1 MQQNPHRLWLVG
13 TLITITVIGLSFG
26 SGYVV
31 GQDRAA
37 QKLALPV
44 DVSLNAPNE
53 VDLSPVWEVWNLI
66 DEKFVSSATSS
77 LPDTSA
83 RITGMAQGLVEGLD
97 DPYSVYMPKEES
109 DRFEEEI
116 SGNFVGIGVEI
127 GVEDDVLTVIAPLKG
142 TPAERAGLLA
152 GDKIVEI
159 DSVSTYKMDIDDAIK
174 KIRGEV
180 GSTVT
185 LTVLRK
191 DADQPLKLPVMRDV
205 IDIPTIDTE
214 LRADGVFV
222 ISLYS
227 FSATSPNLFRN
238 ALREFTLS
246 GTDKLVLDLRNNPG
260 GYLDAAVDMA
270 SWFLPAGKVVARED
284 FGAKDSEQVYRS
296 KGYDVFNEN
305 LKMAILINEGSASAS
320 EILAG
325 ALAEHN
331 IATLV
336 GEKSFGKGSVQ
347 ELIPL
352 DHNGASLKITVAK
365 WLTPNG
371 VSLTKNGLEPTVK
384 IENDPEA
391 KAGDPDAQLERAA
404 EFLISDVE
412 RANYER
418 TRS

>member
-1 MQQNPHRLWLVG
+1 MQQNPKRLWLTS

-26 SGYVV
+26 SGYTV
-31 GQDRAA
+31 GQDRAV

-44 DVSLNAPNE
+44 DVSLSAPNE

-66 DEKFVSSATSS
+66 DQKFVSSATSS
-77 LPDTSA
+77 LPDASA
-83 RITGMAQGLVEGLD
+83 RIEGMTVGLVEGLG

-127 GVEDDVLTVIAPLKG
+127 GVEEDVLTVIAPLKG

-191 DADQPLKLPVMRDV
+191 DADQPLKLPVVRGV
-205 IDIPTIDTE
+205 INIPTIDTE

-222 ISLYS
+222 VSLYS
-227 FSATSPNLFRN
+227 FSATSPDLFRN

-246 GTDKLVLDLRNNPG
+246 GTDKIVLDLRNNPG

-284 FGAKDSEQVYRS
+284 FGAKESERMYRS

-325 ALAEHN
+325 ALAEHG

-391 KAGDPDAQLERAA
+391 KAGDPDVQLERAA
-404 EFLISDVE
+404 EFLKSI
-412 RANYER
+412 
-418 TRS
+418 